1 MLGTREAT
9 SEWCT
14 ETTGARSGCSVLS
27 WARLFFQGG
36 NQYCGVGFRCCKLVT
51 NLPVCLEKWAALI
64 CSKSTE
70 KLVAFPYS
78 PTLNSYFPKSTA
90 ARILS
95 NSYWCLLQQQVP
107 KLTLK
112 VATSLLAKWSC
123 SSWVCSGSSGKMEC
137 ISSLLCTLFLHQI
150 SITVINLYR

>member
-36 NQYCGVGFRCCKLVT
+36 NQYCGVGFLCCKLVT

-78 PTLNSYFPKSTA
+78 PTLNLYFPKSTA

-95 NSYWCLLQQQVP
+95 NSYWCLLAAASP
-107 KLTLK
+107 KANSQGCNITLGK
-112 VATSLLAKWSC
+112 VELQFLGVLRIIWEDGMHLLPFMYTV
-123 SSWVCSGSSGKMEC
+123 SSP
-137 ISSLLCTLFLHQI
+137 
-150 SITVINLYR
+150 N